1 MKKFTAILLILVLVL
16 TCVVA
21 SACFFLPRGSHTHK
35 FESYFTY
42 GKCTV
47 AGCNVYG
54 RNQASSKYFKSSDYM
69 LDSLIPI
76 IDGHYDSLVSCIE
89 SGTESEF
96 SFQLL
101 YLSFYGDV
109 EAVVEQ
115 FNLIYLLSDID
126 DRLVDKYYDASDY
139 YDKIIAQFYGL
150 YEKIYNSDYRDY
162 FYDAEYWT
170 QEDIDEALELAAMYN
185 DKSEDSSELSK
196 IMREYTSLIEEIESY
211 LESSGSYNPTNAQ
224 YSSIN
229 SLYARLVGAN
239 NSIASSEGYGADNNK
254 NYMDYAYDNVYYREY
269 SPSDVSIMRDYV
281 KSTIAPIFMD
291 IVEEYYYFDS
301 INDMSNYNYYMGLVE
316 LSIVDTVTS
325 TISNFKTIS
334 NTVNYI
340 GSYFSYLSEV
350 NGVDFFTAANE
361 LYKNGN
367 YFTGT
372 GEGAYT
378 TVIKD
383 KPIVYFQQEG
393 YDTAFTFVHEFG
405 HYYDYVHNGGLTS
418 SMDHAETQSQGDEMM
433 FLAWLSQ
440 NKPSGIDGGFSAV
453 ELEQLFNF
461 LATVILATAVDEFE
475 QAAYSGVYN
484 GAAITDYNATFSTI
498 LHEYSGADEYLNTD
512 YWFYVVFDNP
522 AYYISYAMS
531 ALPAI
536 EIYAKAG
543 TEGLDAARTSYL
555 KLFTYSSNSSFMGTD
570 SYGGAT
576 VTASYE
582 QILNWCGLHSA
593 FQSQLYT
600 TIQSYFNNRK
610 QQNVY

>member
-54 RNQASSKYFKSSDYM
+54 RNEASAKYLTRSDYT
-69 LDSLIPI
+69 LDKQMSS
-76 IDGHYDSLVSCIE
+76 IDGHYNSLVSCIE
-89 SGTESEF
+89 SGSQTNLQF
-96 SFQLL
+96 DLL
-101 YLSFYGDV
+101 FFNYYTDV
-109 EAVVEQ
+109 ETVVEQ
-115 FNLIYLLSDID
+115 FDLIYLLADID
-126 DRLVDKYYDASDY
+126 ESLEDMYYDAADY
-139 YDKIIAQFYGL
+139 YDKVVAQFYGL
-150 YEKIYNSDYRDY
+150 YELIYNSNYSSY
-162 FYDAEYWT
+162 FYDGWSSAEI
-170 QEDIDEALELAAMYN
+170 QEARDLAAMYN
-185 DKSEDSSELSK
+185 DKSENSSELNA
-196 IMREYTSLIEEIESY
+196 IMKEYNALLNNVDDNGPTS
-211 LESSGSYNPTNAQ
+211 AQ
-224 YSSIN
+224 LSQIN
-229 SLYARLVGAN
+229 SLYARLVTAN
-239 NSIASSEGYGADNNK
+239 NAIASSEGYSDNK

-269 SPSDVSIMRDYV
+269 SPSDVSAMRNYV
-281 KSTIAPIFMD
+281 KNKIAPIFVD
-291 IVEEYYYFDS
+291 IAEEYYYFGTLNS
-301 INDMSNYNYYMGLVE
+301 ISDYNYYMGLVDM
-316 LSIVDTVTS
+316 SIVDTVKS
-325 TISNFKTIS
+325 SVSNFNTVS
-334 NTVNYI
+334 STVNYI
-340 GSYFSYLSEV
+340 GSYFSYLSQV
-350 NGVDFFTAANE
+350 SGVDFSTAANE

-372 GEGAYT
+372 GDGAYT
-378 TVIKD
+378 TVIKS
-383 KPIVYFQQEG
+383 KPIVYFQQG
-393 YDTAFTFVHEFG
+393 DYDTAFTFVHEFG
-405 HYYDYVHNGGLTS
+405 HYYDFVHNGGLTS

-433 FLAWLSQ
+433 FLAWLSN
-440 NKPSGIDGGFSAV
+440 NKPAGITNGFTAV

-461 LATVILATAVDEFE
+461 LATVVLATAVDEFE

-484 GAAITDYNATFSTI
+484 GASITDYNATFSAI
-498 LHEYSGADEYLNTD
+498 LSTYSGADEYLNTD

-543 TEGLDAARTSYL
+543 TEGLDAARTSYT
-555 KLFTYSSNSSFMGTD
+555 KLFTYSSNSSFVGTD

-582 QILNWCGLHSA
+582 QILNFCGLHSA

-600 TIQSYFNNRK
+600 TIESYFNSRK
-610 QQNVY
+610 